1 MSRSTEDYSLPDFSK
16 NCLSIRVIGRTACY
30 DLNKPHFE
38 QQGGRLFLVGTV
50 PEGATD
56 SGWSTGHTGAVAWD
70 QVSDYVLFEDLHAY
84 QKAVSKSEAYD
95 EEQSKGD

>member
-1 MSRSTEDYSLPDFSK
+1 MRSHAPAGAPPAPRSQTPLP
-16 NCLSIRVIGRTACY
+16 
-30 DLNKPHFE
+30 P
-38 QQGGRLFLVGTV
+38 RLFLGGTV

-56 SGWSTGHTGAVAWD
+56 SGWSTGHTGAVAGD